1 MVDKNLFPY
10 DLAVTAIFK
19 NEARYLKEW
28 LDYHLLAG
36 VEHFYLYN
44 NDSTDNFAQ
53 VLAPYVAANFV
64 TLTDIHGKTMQIPA
78 YVDALNRFKFTCRY
92 MAFIDLDEFIFPQT
106 NRSIVE
112 VVDEILSRDS
122 NAAGVAISEHSFGSG
137 GQESADHS
145 RGVLERFTRRA
156 PDKWEDILP
165 REKNSLRVG
174 NMYVKIVANPRLLKF
189 MFGPHVAIYFGG
201 KYSVNE
207 RGEKIE
213 GYTNESMCSDKIVVN
228 HYCIKSR
235 EEYFAKNRRGVAC
248 DKKNPYSEQLFE
260 KLDRNEIF
268 DDNIL
273 TYRANRAE
281 NFSVESDDDRLVR
294 VEKTLTEILTQ
305 RSPFDAPQEFFA
317 DKLETF
323 LTCRSLAEAFAVKIG
338 ERSAEEY
345 ALVWIYRLMS
355 TARVTYTDLQ
365 LFLSDLPEILARP
378 FPLCKKLNQIAREK
392 IFPVIYK
399 DLAAELAW
407 DGFYDYNYI
416 HRLLNAMK

>member
-1 MVDKNLFPY
+1 MPVDKNLFPY

-44 NDSTDNFAQ
+44 NDSIDNFAQ

-64 TLTDIHGKTMQIPA
+64 TLTDFPGKVMQMPA

-92 MAFIDLDEFIFPQT
+92 MAFIDVDEFIFPQT

-122 NAAGVAISEHSFGSG
+122 NAAGVAINWQLYGSN
-137 GQESADHS
+137 GQETADYS

-156 PDKWEDILP
+156 PHDYELDLGNTLVKSIIDP
-165 REKNSLRVG
+165 RKVEYMPNPHSAIYLHNFHAVNAAG
-174 NMYVKIVANPRLLKF
+174 EIVAGYLNKP
-189 MFGPHVAIYFGG
+189 
-201 KYSVNE
+201 VNV
-207 RGEKIE
+207 
-213 GYTNESMCSDKIVVN
+213 DKIVVN
-228 HYCIKSR
+228 HYFTKSR
-235 EEYFAKNRRGVAC
+235 EEYSKKFSRGRSDVNV
-248 DKKNPYSEQLFE
+248 KYSQDNFE
-260 KLDRNEIF
+260 LQDRNEIF
-268 DDNIL
+268 DDGIL

-281 NFSVESDDDRLVR
+281 NFSVESDDDRLAR

-305 RSPFDAPQEFFA
+305 RSPFDAPQEFFT

-323 LTCRSLAEAFAVKIG
+323 LTCRSLSEAFAVKIA

-345 ALVWIYRLMS
+345 ALVWIHQCLNQAGVLNYS
-355 TARVTYTDLQ
+355 DLQ
-365 LFLSDLPEILARP
+365 LFMSDLPEILARP
-378 FPLCKKLNQIAREK
+378 FPLCKKFLPLARER
-392 IFPVIYK
+392 VIPTMCEALK
-399 DLAAELAW
+399 FNFNVSRFVE
-407 DGFYDYNYI
+407 YNYI
-416 HRLLNAMK
+416 RQLLSLMS

>member
-228 HYCIKSR
+228 HYCPKTGAALLATKKIPTANNSL
-235 EEYFAKNRRGVAC
+235 KN
-248 DKKNPYSEQLFE
+248 
-260 KLDRNEIF
+260 
-268 DDNIL
+268 L
-273 TYRANRAE
+273 TATR
-281 NFSVESDDDRLVR
+281 FS
-294 VEKTLTEILTQ
+294 TT
-305 RSPFDAPQEFFA
+305 
-317 DKLETF
+317 TF
-323 LTCRSLAEAFAVKIG
+323 
-338 ERSAEEY
+338 
-345 ALVWIYRLMS
+345 
-355 TARVTYTDLQ
+355 
-365 LFLSDLPEILARP
+365 
-378 FPLCKKLNQIAREK
+378 
-392 IFPVIYK
+392 
-399 DLAAELAW
+399 
-407 DGFYDYNYI
+407 
-416 HRLLNAMK
+416 